1 MNMKQHSPPP
11 LAISADQK
19 LKFMELNADLRELKS
34 LDSSTD
40 YERAK
45 GTLPEWEWSELKE
58 KIRLKFN
65 EILKERN
72 DILNLK

>member
-19 LKFMELNADLRELKS
+19 LKFMELNADLRNLKS
-34 LDSSTD
+34 QDSLAD
-40 YERAK
+40 YERTK
-45 GTLPEWEWSELKE
+45 GTLTESEWSEVKE
-58 KIRLKFN
+58 KIRLKFD

-72 DILNLK
+72 DLLPK

>member
-1 MNMKQHSPPP
+1 MRQHSPAPRDI
-11 LAISADQK
+11 LTEEK
-19 LKFMELNADLRELKS
+19 VRFMQFNADLRELKS
-34 LDSSTD
+34 QESLAD
-40 YERAK
+40 YKRAK

-72 DILNLK
+72 DIISK